1 MYARNLQRTSENL
14 EFPLDLEMFGEC
26 LDNLGGSTAEASLGR
41 FGTSLGVL
49 DVLGRF
55 ARRTGAHGAPL
66 VLHWCSKVLPELVF
80 AVDRFLPSNILE
92 PCGEY
97 KSPRSASSMRWH
109 AYNHSHLTTMR

>member
-41 FGTSLGVL
+41 FGTSWGVL

-66 VLHWCSKVLPELVF
+66 VLQGLATMVSTSGEVSCPRTSLNPVVSTSHHALRPQCVGMRTITHISQ
-80 AVDRFLPSNILE
+80 
-92 PCGEY
+92 PCVE
-97 KSPRSASSMRWH
+97 
-109 AYNHSHLTTMR
+109 

>member
-49 DVLGRF
+49 DVL
-55 ARRTGAHGAPL
+55 HVEQVL
-66 VLHWCSKVLPELVF
+66 MVLHWCSKVLPELVS
-80 AVDRFLPSNILE
+80 AVDCFLPSNILE